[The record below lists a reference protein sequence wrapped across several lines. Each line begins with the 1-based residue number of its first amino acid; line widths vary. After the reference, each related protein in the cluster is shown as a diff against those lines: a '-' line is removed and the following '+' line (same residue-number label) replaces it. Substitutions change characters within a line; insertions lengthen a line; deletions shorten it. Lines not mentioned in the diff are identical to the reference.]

1 MIKVVYFDDSS
12 ATDYLYI
19 YDGGKSVQTS
29 EKVKDKS
36 KELAN
41 KTSAG
46 LFAKLSWL
54 PFLGGEA
61 STELSADFSYKGQSL
76 LTTTL
81 SNTVLTDFLSKI
93 ENDNDRI
100 NKFDGYGVK
109 AYKNS
114 IAYFKMFT
122 PYLTM
127 TKSDVTSEGVS
138 FDLSRMDEAFE
149 SGKGYYEMIATNQV
163 NCKSVFRFNIG
174 AFRNNYGIAD
184 LTKMDLTYYGVRV
197 GKVDVNL
204 LDIKKEFNF
213 EQETI
218 SSAFDIENGPDTS
231 TQIEV
236 YEIMLAGIAR

>member
-19 YDGGKSVQTS
+19 YDGGQTIQTT

-54 PFLGGEA
+54 PFLGGQA
-61 STELSADFSYKGQSL
+61 STEIDMGFSYKGSSL

-81 SNTVLTDFLSKI
+81 SNTVLTDFLSRVK
-93 ENDNDRI
+93 EDSERI
-100 NKFDGYGVK
+100 SKFTGYSVK

-114 IAYFKMFT
+114 IAFFKMFT
-122 PYLTM
+122 PYLSM
-127 TKSDVTSEGVS
+127 TTSDFTSEGVS

-149 SGKGYYEMIATNQV
+149 SGKGYYEMIATNAE
-163 NCKSVFRFNIG
+163 NNKLVFRFNIN

-184 LTKMDLTYYGVRV
+184 LTKMDLAYYGVRV
-197 GKVDVNL
+197 GKVDINL
-204 LDIKKEFNF
+204 LDINKEFNF

-218 SSAFDIENGPDTS
+218 NSAFDIENGPAKANE
-231 TQIEV
+231 IEV
-236 YEIMLAGIAR
+236 YDILLAGVDR